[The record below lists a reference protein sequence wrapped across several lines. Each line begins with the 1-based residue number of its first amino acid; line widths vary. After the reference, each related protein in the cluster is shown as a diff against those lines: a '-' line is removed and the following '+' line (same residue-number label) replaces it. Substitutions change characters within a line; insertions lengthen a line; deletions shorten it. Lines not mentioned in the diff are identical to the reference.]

1 MTAKTPPLT
10 PQIPAPPDPAAAAP
24 AAPAAPPMI
33 NMIVAAAPIALTGNP
48 LSASSRGVASSFTGE
63 NRGGSGIVDFRVSS
77 GEKLVDGS
85 ASDS

>member
-10 PQIPAPPDPAAAAP
+10 PQIPAPPDPAA

-48 LSASSRGVASSFTGE
+48 LSASSRGVASSFPGE